1 MRHNLI
7 KMAYIKEENKD
18 IKIVIIKEESED
30 SRIEETFSVK
40 QEETEE
46 KTGQFYSQS

>member
-1 MRHNLI
+1 
-7 KMAYIKEENKD
+7 MAYIKEENKD